1 MKLKPKMPHFQGAK
15 NYKEDRRLAAEY
27 FVANGVERPKKLPL
41 SSRRRAVAWKR
52 FEHGVPLQKA
62 ESRYL
67 DSAYFEELFVE
78 EWADAMGAY

>member
-1 MKLKPKMPHFQGAK
+1 MKLEAKMPHFPGAK

-52 FEHGVPLQKA
+52 FEHGVPLHKA
-62 ESRYL
+62 EASYL
-67 DSAYFEELFVE
+67 ESAYVE
-78 EWADAMGAY
+78 EWADAMRPY